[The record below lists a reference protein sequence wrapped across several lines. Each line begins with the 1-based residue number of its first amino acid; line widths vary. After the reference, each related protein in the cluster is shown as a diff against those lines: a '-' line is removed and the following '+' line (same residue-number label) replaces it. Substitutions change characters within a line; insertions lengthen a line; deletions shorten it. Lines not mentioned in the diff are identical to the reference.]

1 MTLTQWLGKLAWL
14 GLVIALNACG
24 KDMDT
29 SSRDKE
35 TLAVIEAR
43 IGDTWNDVMLHST
56 FKLGPLSNPA
66 GTIIDKPHTF
76 VYRDPRHPMRL
87 ENVGYTGVSVD
98 DEAPHRILDI
108 AIGPYRQSAETEET
122 WRRLQDLIQKMEQA
136 GWIPDEERNRRNPV
150 STSAAQ
156 LRSKYLNL
164 PGGAEGA
171 QKIWY
176 DDYGN
181 EAWVLLVKTITGH
194 EPGHEPRF
202 NLVLHIQVAT
212 HPKHAKSRK

>member
-1 MTLTQWLGKLAWL
+1 MKLTQWPGKLAWL
-14 GLVIALNACG
+14 GLFIVLNACG
-24 KDMDT
+24 ENMDT
-29 SSRDKE
+29 SSSYNE
-35 TLAVIEAR
+35 ALPVIEAR
-43 IGDTWNDVMLHST
+43 IGDTWNDVIQHST
-56 FKLGPLSNPA
+56 LKLGPLSNPA

-76 VYRDPRHPMRL
+76 VYRDPRHPMRF
-87 ENVGYTGVSVD
+87 ENVGYMGVSVE
-98 DEAPHRILDI
+98 DETPHRILDI

-136 GWIPDEERNRRNPV
+136 GWIPDDDRNRRNPV
-150 STSAAQ
+150 STSAMQ

-181 EAWVLLVKTITGH
+181 EAWVLLVKTITGR
-194 EPGHEPRF
+194 EPGEEPRF
-202 NLVLHIQVAT
+202 NIVLHMQVAS
-212 HPKHAKSRK
+212 HPRHLKR